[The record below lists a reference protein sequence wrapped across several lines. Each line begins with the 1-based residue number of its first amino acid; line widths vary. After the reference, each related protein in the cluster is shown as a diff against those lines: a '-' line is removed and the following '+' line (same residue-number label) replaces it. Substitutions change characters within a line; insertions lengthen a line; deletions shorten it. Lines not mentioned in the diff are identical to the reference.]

1 MNWDNRWIVVTN
13 IQYSLDR
20 VVKVVSKTIVIK
32 GLSVVRYRQLKSK
45 VEEWFQYYYFFW
57 ILDENILCSARNV
70 LELSIVYCAEGFAL
84 IAIVSF
90 FHNSFLL
97 LFSGQK
103 L

>member
-1 MNWDNRWIVVTN
+1 MVTN

-20 VVKVVSKTIVIK
+20 VVKVVSKIIVIK

-45 VEEWFQYYYFFW
+45 VEEWFQYYFFW
-57 ILDENILCSARNV
+57 ILNENILCSARNV